1 MNPSKTTGAGPRSAG
16 SSYKGNSQPGGS
28 KSSPRSGADKG
39 FADEWLDDSGN
50 REQFRRDDA
59 FSSTSRRDESSAT
72 AFGDGDDKTAAAA
85 LADGIRDAAS
95 MTTKVVKEQV
105 SAVAGEVGHELGK
118 TAEEQMGRGAEAM
131 QGFARAIEAAGS
143 ELEEQSPQLARLV
156 NDWAG
161 KVRDVSRSVSNRQ
174 VSDLV
179 DTANDFARTQPAI
192 FFGAAVA
199 AGFALARFLKSSAKP
214 AATDDFRRST
224 AFRDSDRFADYR
236 DSDRFAS
243 SRSDR
248 FGDSDAYGAS
258 DATPGLRR

>member
-16 SSYKGNSQPGGS
+16 SSYPGNSQQDKS
-28 KSSPRSGADKG
+28 KSSARSGADKG

-59 FSSTSRRDESSAT
+59 FSSASRRDDSSAT
-72 AFGDGDDKTAAAA
+72 PFGEADEKTPAAA
-85 LADGIRDAAS
+85 LADGLRDAAS

-118 TAEEQMGRGAEAM
+118 TAEEQMGRGAEAI

-214 AATDDFRRST
+214 VATDDFGRSGT
-224 AFRDSDRFADYR
+224 FR

-243 SRSDR
+243 SRSNR
-248 FGDSDAYGAS
+248 FAESDVYRDSDTYRGS
-258 DATPGLRR
+258 DSTPGLRR

>member
-16 SSYKGNSQPGGS
+16 SSYPGNSQQDKS
-28 KSSPRSGADKG
+28 KASARSGADKG

-59 FSSTSRRDESSAT
+59 FSSASRRDESST
-72 AFGDGDDKTAAAA
+72 PFGDSDDKPAAAA

-118 TAEEQMGRGAEAM
+118 TAEEQMGRGAEAI

-143 ELEEQSPQLARLV
+143 ELEEQSPQLARMV

-214 AATDDFRRST
+214 VATDDFGRSGT
-224 AFRDSDRFADYR
+224 FRDSDRVASSRADRFADSDLYR
-236 DSDRFAS
+236 DSGTYRG
-243 SRSDR
+243 SDP
-248 FGDSDAYGAS
+248 
-258 DATPGLRR
+258 TPGLRR